1 MPTAAKL
8 VAALWFAL
16 LGWFAA
22 EISKAHLPEGT
33 QFGWYSYITGVIGF
47 SVGWIFLG
55 KRAGDTMRA
64 AYGYGF
70 TATILLLFWA
80 LFYFSGEEMMH
91 RAWAT
96 RYKGP
101 MQALTGMK
109 TQQYN
114 RLENGADVRLS
125 TLFRV
130 TDALALEMALV
141 PRERMLL
148 VDMILNASEAQLET
162 YKQFML
168 QQLQYEEDPSK
179 ALSSATGV
187 NALMQELSDE

>member
-101 MQALTGMK
+101 MQALTGMVDLFK
-109 TQQYN
+109 NYALTVV
-114 RLENGADVRLS
+114 RFDVAA
-125 TLFRV
+125 TLLIGGLFGGWLTEQTAR
-130 TDALALEMALV
+130 
-141 PRERMLL
+141 RW
-148 VDMILNASEAQLET
+148 S
-162 YKQFML
+162 
-168 QQLQYEEDPSK
+168 
-179 ALSSATGV
+179 
-187 NALMQELSDE
+187 

>member
-1 MPTAAKL
+1 MRFPEQVGQEVAKHR
-8 VAALWFAL
+8 
-16 LGWFAA
+16 
-22 EISKAHLPEGT
+22 KAK
-33 QFGWYSYITGVIGF
+33 
-47 SVGWIFLG
+47 VGPQN
-55 KRAGDTMRA
+55 A
-64 AYGYGF
+64 
-70 TATILLLFWA
+70 
-80 LFYFSGEEMMH
+80 
-91 RAWAT
+91 
-96 RYKGP
+96 

-168 QQLQYEEDPSK
+168 QQLQYEEGPSK